1 MSLTTEFELSRVYG
15 RGWNAGK
22 KALSEVSVDLDK
34 IEIDKIN
41 PYETPEARER
51 WASGFS
57 EALST
62 ARGISATRMRRAP
75 PAQVPDTGKVTSSS
89 RHRFRLG
96 QLVTLSA
103 TIFERTSPDAF
114 KISRLLPIEHGVAQ
128 YRVTSVRD
136 NHERVV
142 EEARL
147 APRS

>member
-22 KALSEVSVDLDK
+22 KALVETSVDLEK

-57 EALST
+57 EALSS
-62 ARGISATRMRRAP
+62 ARGISATRVRRAP
-75 PAQVPDTGKVTSSS
+75 PAQAPDVEKVTASS

-96 QLVTLSA
+96 QTVSLAA
-103 TIFERTSPDAF
+103 TIFERVSPDAF
-114 KISRLLPIEHGVAQ
+114 KISRLLPIEHGVAK
-128 YRVTSVRD
+128 YRVKSLRD
-136 NHERVV
+136 DHERVV

-147 APRS
+147 TLRS